1 MSKTNENARVPDC
14 LLYTYTHVYATRPEN
29 EAFIKLS
36 TEKIP
41 SSVKDKRDLKILII
55 DKSNK
60 PMVIPLLEMH

>member
-41 SSVKDKRDLKILII
+41 NSVKDKRDLKILIHC
-55 DKSNK
+55 N
-60 PMVIPLLEMH
+60 